1 MNTTFRLASRMKG
14 HTDTS
19 ALSNS
24 LAANSVNEFVSLA
37 GTMDAAG
44 LVTIWL
50 LTFPPGSYLLL
61 KCMFQ

>member
-1 MNTTFRLASRMKG
+1 MKG